1 MCHMTSDHAHLQ
13 VGPADQAGEVVE
25 RVSDR
30 LSSSSA
36 QLWVV
41 NYSGKGQ
48 YCSHTLRGDYS
59 VWR

>member
-1 MCHMTSDHAHLQ
+1 MMCHMTSDHAHLQ

-48 YCSHTLRGDYS
+48 YCSH
-59 VWR
+59 

>member
-1 MCHMTSDHAHLQ
+1 MISHVITNHTHLQ
-13 VGPADQAGEVVE
+13 IGPADQAGEVIE

-41 NYSGKGQ
+41 NYSGKGEGQ
-48 YCSHTLRGDYS
+48 Y
-59 VWR
+59 